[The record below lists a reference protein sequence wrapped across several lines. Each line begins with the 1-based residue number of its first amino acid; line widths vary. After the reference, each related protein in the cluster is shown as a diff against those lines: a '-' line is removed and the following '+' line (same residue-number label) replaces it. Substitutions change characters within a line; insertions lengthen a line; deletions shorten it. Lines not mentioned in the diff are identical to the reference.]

1 MAVQHDGKVKDNVN
15 CNKDEVHLQTLLFS
29 PLKVKIDKFQ
39 DRTKNIMSLCNATGI
54 YLI

>member
-29 PLKVKIDKFQ
+29 PLKV
-39 DRTKNIMSLCNATGI
+39 
-54 YLI
+54 